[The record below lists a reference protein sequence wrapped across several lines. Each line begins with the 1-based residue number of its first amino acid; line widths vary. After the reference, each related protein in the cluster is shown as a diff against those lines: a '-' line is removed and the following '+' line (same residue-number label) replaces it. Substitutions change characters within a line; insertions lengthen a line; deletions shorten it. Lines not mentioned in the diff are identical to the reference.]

1 MQGAGRDGCGRSG
14 QTVTEPGGR
23 DNISIAS
30 ASLGAAQP
38 RNPSG
43 GRRRSAPA
51 AEWARGSR
59 PLPSRV
65 GPPLS
70 LPNPLRLPLR
80 PGLRRP
86 PPSANPAVN
95 ERPAPPGAGCRR
107 RGLPGGARPAK
118 MYGKEGSLPPGW
130 QTCRTRTIVPLRG
143 PGEARG
149 CGLGARLG
157 SPCRSVCARLR
168 WEDKDAQD
176 RRPGVLVL
184 LRAACLRALGR
195 VGGGPSGCGGALG
208 IRGSWVS
215 GKASL
220 PWCRGDRGCWWRWSC
235 DSIFRINKSRLCWG
249 VLCGM
254 PVRNCGET
262 LTGCLVRAPRM
273 WEAAPTVQGLASE
286 PVLGDWSRR
295 PWMDLASAPP
305 CRAWDPSSRTSG
317 YALSRAKG
325 ERRCRECQ
333 VALGGHLCHPISLA
347 PFHGH
352 PLN

>member
-1 MQGAGRDGCGRSG
+1 M
-14 QTVTEPGGR
+14 TEPGGR

-30 ASLGAAQP
+30 APLGAAQP

-43 GRRRSAPA
+43 SRPRSARA

-65 GPPLS
+65 WPQLS
-70 LPNPLRLPLR
+70 LPNPLRLPPR

-157 SPCRSVCARLR
+157 SLCRSVCARLR

-176 RRPGVLVL
+176 RRPRGPCGPSGRLFEGS
-184 LRAACLRALGR
+184 GR
-195 VGGGPSGCGGALG
+195 VGGGPSGCGGARG
-208 IRGSWVS
+208 IRSSWVL

-220 PWCRGDRGCWWRWSC
+220 PWCQGGGGVGGGGRVTAFAELTKAGCTGEFYAGSRSGIAGRRSLAALCRLRGCGRRRPRC
-235 DSIFRINKSRLCWG
+235 RGLARE
-249 VLCGM
+249 
-254 PVRNCGET
+254 RET
-262 LTGCLVRAPRM
+262 GL
-273 WEAAPTVQGLASE
+273 AAPGWTWPLPSPAARGTQAPKL
-286 PVLGDWSRR
+286 PDM
-295 PWMDLASAPP
+295 PSAMLKG
-305 CRAWDPSSRTSG
+305 RDAAEGARQLWVATS
-317 YALSRAKG
+317 
-325 ERRCRECQ
+325 
-333 VALGGHLCHPISLA
+333 VCHPISLA

>member
-1 MQGAGRDGCGRSG
+1 M
-14 QTVTEPGGR
+14 TEPGGR

-30 ASLGAAQP
+30 APLGAAQP
-38 RNPSG
+38 RNQSG
-43 GRRRSAPA
+43 SRPRSARA

-65 GPPLS
+65 GPQLS
-70 LPNPLRLPLR
+70 LPNPLRLPPR

-157 SPCRSVCARLR
+157 SLCRSVCARLR

-176 RRPGVLVL
+176 RRPRGP
-184 LRAACLRALGR
+184 C
-195 VGGGPSGCGGALG
+195 GPSGRLFEGSGASG
-208 IRGSWVS
+208 RWSVGVRRGS
-215 GKASL
+215 
-220 PWCRGDRGCWWRWSC
+220 GDPKQLGFGESESPLVPGGRGCWWRWSC
-235 DSIFRINKSRLCWG
+235 DSICRINKSRLYWG
-249 VLCGM
+249 VLCGK

-262 LTGCLVRAPRM
+262 LTGCPVPASRM
-273 WEAAPTVQGLASE
+273 WEAAPAVQRAGQRE
-286 PVLGDWSRR
+286 GDRSRR
-295 PWMDLASAPP
+295 PWMDLASALP
-305 CRAWDPSSRTSG
+305 CRPWDPSSQTSG
-317 YALSRAKG
+317 YALGHAEG
-325 ERRCRECQ
+325 ERRCRGCQ
-333 VALGGHLCHPISLA
+333 AALGGHLCLSPDLSC
-347 PFHGH
+347 
-352 PLN
+352 PLPRPSPQLMCNS